1 MLTYRKNRMKQYQTD
16 LASLILR
23 IALGVMFLT
32 HGLTKLLVFTPAG
45 TAQFFESLGFPG
57 VVGYLTIVFEIGAG
71 TLLLLGILTRIISL
85 FAFIQ
90 MVVISFIHSVNGWT
104 FSNTGGGWEYPAF
117 MALTAVS
124 LALLGSGRLSVF
136 RGKI

>member
-1 MLTYRKNRMKQYQTD
+1 MKQYQTD

-23 IALGVMFLT
+23 IALGVMFLA

-124 LALLGSGRLSVF
+124 LALFGSGRLSVF

>member
-1 MLTYRKNRMKQYQTD
+1 MKQYQTD

-23 IALGVMFLT
+23 IALGVMFLA

>member
-23 IALGVMFLT
+23 IALGVMFLA

-124 LALLGSGRLSVF
+124 LTLLGSGRLSVF

>member
-23 IALGVMFLT
+23 IALGVMFLA
-32 HGLTKLLVFTPAG
+32 HGSTKLLVFTPAG

>member
-1 MLTYRKNRMKQYQTD
+1 MKQYQTD

-23 IALGVMFLT
+23 IALGVMFLA

-124 LALLGSGRLSVF
+124 LTLLGSGRLSVF

>member
-1 MLTYRKNRMKQYQTD
+1 MKQYQTD

-23 IALGVMFLT
+23 IALGVMFLA

-57 VVGYLTIVFEIGAG
+57 VVGYFTIVFEIGAG

>member
-1 MLTYRKNRMKQYQTD
+1 MKQYQTD

>member
-1 MLTYRKNRMKQYQTD
+1 MKQYQTD

-23 IALGVMFLT
+23 IALGVMFLA
-32 HGLTKLLVFTPAG
+32 HGSTKLLVFTPAG

>member
-1 MLTYRKNRMKQYQTD
+1 MKQYQTD

-23 IALGVMFLT
+23 IALGVMFLA

-90 MVVISFIHSVNGWT
+90 MVVISFIHSVNGWS

-124 LALLGSGRLSVF
+124 LTLLGSGRLSVF